1 MARSGL
7 LGRDFLGLF
16 TVTIDTR
23 AGFVTLA
30 PE

>member
-7 LGRDFLGLF
+7 LGRDFLGLV